1 MRAIPDIGLHR
12 GLLGLTLLASAAA
25 AAAAAAHASAQYRP
39 LPAAAFRSALA
50 IDGVAARIELPAFT
64 MRTEP
69 VTVGEF
75 AIFLA
80 RYPQWR
86 RDRILPFYAN
96 ADYLRDWQTPIVAG
110 PGFADRQPVT
120 EISWFAARA
129 YCASEHARLP
139 RWYEWEYAAAADST
153 RRDARNDP
161 QRNQRLLADILRSG
175 GQAPQPIG
183 MQAANVYGIAD
194 LGSLVWEWTE
204 DYAAMFPNA
213 DARVAGSGPV
223 LALCGGSALAF
234 ADKNEYALMLRVAAL
249 TALKPVDASPHVGFR
264 CVRDL

>member
-1 MRAIPDIGLHR
+1 MTGCIAMRR
-12 GLLGLTLLASAAA
+12 GVWCLILLAAA
-25 AAAAAAHASAQYRP
+25 APATRADALYQP
-39 LPAAAFRSALA
+39 LPAIAFRSALA
-50 IDGVAARIELPAFT
+50 IDGASARIALPAFA

-75 AIFLA
+75 AAFLA
-80 RYPQWR
+80 RHPQWR

-96 ADYLRDWQTPIVAG
+96 ADYLRDWQTPTLAG

-120 EISWFAARA
+120 QVSWFAARA

-139 RWYEWEYAAAADST
+139 RWYEWEYAAAADAI
-153 RRDARNDP
+153 RPDARSDP
-161 QRNQRLLADILRSG
+161 LRNQRLLADILRAG
-175 GQAPQPIG
+175 GQPPRLTG
-183 MQAANVYGIAD
+183 MQPTNVYGIAD

-213 DARVAGSGPV
+213 DARVAGGGPV

-234 ADKNEYALMLRVAAL
+234 AAKNEYALMLRVAAL

-264 CVRDL
+264 CVRDPE